1 MNAVK
6 ARFRQIAPPFLLD
19 ETVYNTLADHPSID
33 REPPSP
39 LRSFLL
45 DALLA
50 SSLTE
55 LTQQTIAHRGYKDQ
69 HPENTMGAFR
79 GAVELGAHAVETDV
93 HLTKDGVAVLSHDA
107 TLKRCFGKRDK
118 IIDRDWA
125 YISEQRTI
133 RAPHEPMPRLESLLE
148 YLASPGQ
155 ENIWLLLDLKID
167 NDADD
172 LMRIIAG
179 TIKNIQ
185 PHPDRPWH
193 KRIVLGCWAAKF
205 FPLAAHYLP
214 AYSIT
219 NIGFSPSYSRQ
230 FLKIPNVSITMLQ
243 KSLCGPGGSRFI
255 RDVRDAGRPMFHWT
269 VNDEDFMRWSI
280 KHEAD
285 GVITDDPKRFL
296 EVCDEWEEGRRG
308 IHFDRSQWMAILYFN
323 FMIVLFH
330 MIFFWKFGALP
341 GGKPKRRLEPVAPD
355 TAAAGPGV
363 SITDKE
369 EDR

>member
-45 DALLA
+45 DALLG

-55 LTQQTIAHRGYKDQ
+55 LTQQ
-69 HPENTMGAFR
+69 
-79 GAVELGAHAVETDV
+79 
-93 HLTKDGVAVLSHDA
+93 DA
-107 TLKRCFGKRDK
+107 TLKRCFGKTDK

-133 RAPHEPMPRLESLLE
+133 RAPHEPMPRLDNLLE

-155 ENIWLLLDLKID
+155 ENIWLLLDLKVRTLSMIDRSLKLIFRQID

-172 LMRIIAG
+172 LMRIIAE
-179 TIKNIQ
+179 TIKNIP

-193 KRIVLGCWAAKF
+193 RRIVLGCWAAKF

-214 AYSIT
+214 TYSIT

-230 FLKIPNVSITMLQ
+230 FLKLPNVSITMLQ
-243 KSLCGPGGSRFI
+243 TALCGPGGSRFI
-255 RDVRDAGRPMFHWT
+255 RNVRAAGRPMFHWT
-269 VNDEDFMRWSI
+269 VNDDDFMRWSI

-323 FMIVLFH
+323 FMIVLFQ
-330 MIFFWKFGALP
+330 MIFFWRFGTLP
-341 GGKPKRRLEPVAPD
+341 GGKPKRRLKPVAPE